1 MDNTISGLGVSK
13 GTAEGKAKYGDDPT
27 FQEGDILVTSLTT
40 PDVVPVMKLAAAIVT
55 EIGSI
60 TCHAA
65 IVAREL
71 GKPCVVRTN
80 TPSSKLVG
88 STVLVTVNAIK
99 EATVQW

>member
-1 MDNTISGLGVSK
+1 M
-13 GTAEGKAKYGDDPT
+13 
-27 FQEGDILVTSLTT
+27 TT